1 MYRYNLENAMTLAN
15 KNAGY
20 ANIISV
26 CNKTAAAMNDDIVWQ
41 DGMNSRMVSELKAIP
56 HGLSNKDEDG
66 R

>member
-41 DGMNSRMVSELKAIP
+41 DGMNSRTVSELKAIP

>member
-1 MYRYNLENAMTLAN
+1 MTLAN

-41 DGMNSRMVSELKAIP
+41 TEMNSRTVSELKAIP